1 MARLGG
7 TKLGQLLGNITLLF
21 FVCVSMNAQTNTA
34 ASGIEGTATVS
45 PTHGGPSKLGED
57 DSAPMANVSFRVEAA
72 GATVT
77 TFKTDAKGY
86 FKVDLPPG
94 RYRVRIEQPLMK
106 GRGCALSD
114 VEVTAGLF
122 KKVHLDC
129 DSGMR

>member
-1 MARLGG
+1 MVR
-7 TKLGQLLGNITLLF
+7 KLGHLLGPLGLVF
-21 FVCVSMNAQTNTA
+21 LVSASMNAQTNTG
-34 ASGIEGTATVS
+34 ASGIEGTVTVS

-94 RYRVRIEQPLMK
+94 RYGVRIEKPLMK
-106 GRGCALSD
+106 GPGCALSD

>member
-1 MARLGG
+1 MVALRG
-7 TKLGQLLGNITLLF
+7 TKLGTVFAYVALTFLASI
-21 FVCVSMNAQTNTA
+21 SMNAETKTA
-34 ASGIEGTATVS
+34 AGGIEGTATVS
-45 PTHGGPSKLGED
+45 PIHGGPSKLGED
-57 DSAPMANVSFRVEAA
+57 DSAPMANTSFRVEAA

-94 RYRVRIEQPLMK
+94 RYGIRIEQALMK
-106 GRGCALSD
+106 GPGCGLSD
-114 VEVTAGLF
+114 VEVTAGRF